1 MNYKQNDYELIYLVR
16 ENDEDSRDLLF
27 EKYLPIMRSLATEFY
42 QRFSSYGYDYDD
54 FLQEAMIAFQKS
66 ILKFDDKCN
75 VLFYTFTT
83 VCMRR
88 SLLTFC
94 RNISSTSKNISRNY
108 FVPIEE
114 YNENLIDINAWD
126 CGEVDEMLRKL
137 ILDLSFEKG
146 CIFELR
152 LNGFSYREIGILLD
166 IPASSVEFKNRM
178 ARKKCERLLKNYYEE
193 AV

>member
-146 CIFELR
+146 CIFD
-152 LNGFSYREIGILLD
+152 GFSYREIGILLD